1 MVGLPRTG
9 KVWLTVGAKG
19 HARRVVEAEPGSGDL
34 VVVLPLGL
42 SAAGRLLDRNGDP
55 LAGWLVEVLAP
66 DSDDRVAQVVT
77 DKEGR
82 FRVEGISA
90 EEHRVRVHWR
100 GVGKWRS
107 ADVGRL
113 RGGDMAI
120 ELRTRFTD

>member
-1 MVGLPRTG
+1 M
-9 KVWLTVGAKG
+9 
-19 HARRVVEAEPGSGDL
+19 
-34 VVVLPLGL
+34 
-42 SAAGRLLDRNGDP
+42 
-55 LAGWLVEVLAP
+55 
-66 DSDDRVAQVVT
+66 
-77 DKEGR
+77 EGG

-100 GVGKWRS
+100 GVGKWRV